1 MRVRMVQDRDTQNS
15 RLLPQRYRLQLAVL
29 CTLIAVILGTIG
41 ISNSLAPEHQGEG
54 IETVQ
59 AKPQASPGPK
69 VPAPNYPI
77 SGFFI
82 SASSRDTANFKKLSD
97 IKKFGGDTVITFG
110 TPLKQTP
117 LDSVPGGCLINGTNC
132 ARVAAGAL
140 SVERYFTY
148 LDGSN
153 WNSSALKCP
162 NDRRVTTKG
171 ESYVVLVLPNAGQ
184 GCTSTNGKYDVVIVG
199 GGSSSATDPSSSLAS
214 AATKLGMKF
223 FAGLP
228 APAKRTDLAYLP
240 DVSYEATLMRFTDR
254 FLQYQAAANDVPGL
268 TGFYHHTEM
277 PLTDSKVFES
287 VLSIY
292 TSQNRAIHR
301 ILPTRQAIISPY
313 IDARVGKPGTSVDD
327 ARNGARRIAQTS
339 AGVRLSIAIQDGM
352 GTGKGGAFTI
362 REATSP
368 VDAFAASIVGKGTW
382 GQKYIAPNR
391 DYFLA
396 AAAGIKGTGAVL
408 WANVEGMAP
417 ATKFNPCGDSFRGQT
432 TKARIDRQL
441 QQVANAQKVVSFM
454 WDSYFTCEGTGTPL
468 ISQVESGLTTPIVTD
483 STFRPETGQVQIV
496 GFNLQGGEVSVKW
509 ATSKGTPNEKT
520 VVVSSVNRAYG
531 LENGMNPKLE
541 MINVTVGPT
550 SVDASKNYSLRV
562 TNEWGAHAT
571 EFAARVT

>member
-1 MRVRMVQDRDTQNS
+1 MTVRNAQDRDAQNT
-15 RLLPQRYRLQLAVL
+15 RLPPQRYGLRIAVL
-29 CTLIAVILGTIG
+29 CTLIAVVLGTIG
-41 ISNSLAPEHQGEG
+41 ISVSPVPEHHGEG
-54 IETVQ
+54 METVQ
-59 AKPQASPGPK
+59 AKNQDSPKPK

-82 SASSRDTANFKKLSD
+82 SASARDAANYQKLSD

-110 TPLKQTP
+110 TLLKQTP
-117 LDSVPGGCLINGTNC
+117 LDSLPTGCLINGTNC
-132 ARVAAGAL
+132 ARVAAGTL

-153 WNSSALKCP
+153 WDSSALKCP
-162 NDRRVTTKG
+162 NDRRVTAKG
-171 ESYVVLVLPNAGQ
+171 QSYVILVLPNAGQ
-184 GCTSTNGKYDVVIVG
+184 GCTSTNGKYDVVVVG
-199 GGSSSATDPSSSLAS
+199 GGDSSATDPSISLAA
-214 AATKLGMKF
+214 AATKLRMKF

-254 FLQYQAAANDVPGL
+254 FLQYQATANDVAGL

-277 PLTDSKVFES
+277 PLTDSKAFES

-301 ILPTRQAIISPY
+301 VLPTRQAIISPY
-313 IDARVGKPGTSVDD
+313 IDARVGKPGTSVEE

-339 AGVRLSIAIQDGM
+339 GGVRLNIAVQDGM
-352 GTGKGGAFTI
+352 GTGKGGAFTSS
-362 REATSP
+362 EATSP

-382 GQKYIAPNR
+382 GQKYVAPNR

-396 AAAGIKGTGAVL
+396 AAAGINGTGAVL

-417 ATKFNPCGDSFRGQT
+417 ATKFNPCGDNFRGQT

-441 QQVANAQKVVSFM
+441 QQVANSKKVVSFM

-468 ISQVESGLTTPIVTD
+468 RSQVASGLSTPIVTD
-483 STFRPETGQVQIV
+483 ATFRPDTGQVKVV
-496 GFNLQGGEVSVKW
+496 GFNLEGSEVTVRW
-509 ATSKGTPNEKT
+509 TPIRGTPHEKT
-520 VVVSSVNRAYG
+520 ASISGINSAYG

-541 MINVTVGPT
+541 MINVNVGPT
-550 SVDASKNYSLRV
+550 SIKTSTNYSVKV
-562 TNEWGAHAT
+562 TNGWGAEAT
-571 EFAARVT
+571 EFAVRVG